1 MTIHPTAIVDSSAN
15 IDPTA
20 NIGAYTIIGPNVTIG
35 ADSEIQHHV
44 VVEGPTEIGTGCRI
58 FPFASIGLEPQDK
71 KFHGEKSFLKMG
83 NNNVIREYVT
93 INRGTEAN
101 EGETSIGNNGW
112 IMACCHIAHDC
123 VLGDHITMSN
133 GATLGGHV
141 TVKDHVVI
149 GGLSGVHQ
157 FCKLGEYAMIGG
169 QSMVPQDIAPFAL
182 VSGNRARLSG
192 VNFVGL
198 NRNGFSQS
206 DIDDVN
212 MVYSIFFRSGLT
224 RKDALD
230 KLKQKFK
237 NKAHIQL
244 FIDFVESSERGVCR

>member
-1 MTIHPTAIVDSSAN
+1 MIHPTAI
-15 IDPTA
+15 IDPKA
-20 NIGAYTIIGPNVTIG
+20 KLASNVKIGAYTIVGPDVEIG

-44 VVEGPTEIGTGCRI
+44 VIEGPTTIGSGCRI

-71 KFHGEKSFLKMG
+71 KFHGEASFLVIG
-83 NNNVIREYVT
+83 NNNTIREHVT

-101 EGETSIGNNGW
+101 KGETRIGDNGW

-141 TVKDHVVI
+141 TVEDHVII

-157 FCKLGEYAMIGG
+157 FCKRGQYAMIGG
-169 QSMVPQDIAPFAL
+169 QSMVPQDIAPFSL
-182 VSGNRARLSG
+182 VAGNRARLSG

-198 NRNGFSQS
+198 KRNGFSQS

-212 MVYSIFFRSGLT
+212 LAYSIFFRSGLT
-224 RKDALD
+224 RKDAIEKIKQSFTHKRHI
-230 KLKQKFK
+230 KLFT
-237 NKAHIQL
+237 
-244 FIDFVESSERGVCR
+244 DFVEASERGVCR

>member
-1 MTIHPTAIVDSSAN
+1 MIHPTAI
-15 IDPTA
+15 IDA
-20 NIGAYTIIGPNVTIG
+20 GAKIGSNVNIGAYTIIGPDVEIG

-44 VVEGPTEIGTGCRI
+44 VIEGPTIIGSGCRI

-71 KFHGEKSFLKMG
+71 KYHGEESFLVIG
-83 NNNVIREYVT
+83 NNNTIREYVT

-101 EGETSIGNNGW
+101 KGETRIGNNGW

-123 VLGDHITMSN
+123 VLGNNITMSN

-141 TVKDHVVI
+141 TVEDHVII
-149 GGLSGVHQ
+149 GGLSGIHQ
-157 FCKLGEYAMIGG
+157 FCKLGQYAMVGG
-169 QSMVPQDIAPFAL
+169 QSMVPQDIAPFSL

-198 NRNGFSQS
+198 KRNGFSQS

-212 MVYSIFFRSGLT
+212 LAYSIFFRSGLT
-224 RKDALD
+224 RKDAIE
-230 KLKQKFK
+230 KIKQSFS
-237 NKAHIQL
+237 NKQHIHL
-244 FIDFVESSERGVCR
+244 FTDFVESSERGVCR

>member
-1 MTIHPTAIVDSSAN
+1 MIHPTAI

-20 NIGAYTIIGPNVTIG
+20 KLASNVSIGAYTIIGPDVEIG
-35 ADSEIQHHV
+35 SNSEIQHHV
-44 VVEGPTEIGTGCRI
+44 VIEGPTKIGSGCRI

-71 KFHGEKSFLKMG
+71 KFHGESSFLVIG
-83 NNNVIREYVT
+83 NNNTIREYVT

-101 EGETSIGNNGW
+101 KGETRIGNNGW

-141 TVKDHVVI
+141 TVEDHVII

-157 FCKLGEYAMIGG
+157 FCKLGQYAMIGG
-169 QSMVPQDIAPFAL
+169 QSMVPQDIAPFSL

-198 NRNGFSQS
+198 KRNGFSQA

-212 MVYSIFFRSGLT
+212 LAYSIFFRSGLT
-224 RKDALD
+224 RKDAIE
-230 KLKQKFK
+230 KIKQSFTGKK
-237 NKAHIQL
+237 HIQL
-244 FIDFVESSERGVCR
+244 FTDFVEASERGVCRN

>member
-1 MTIHPTAIVDSSAN
+1 MIHPTAI
-15 IDPTA
+15 IDRKAKIDTKA
-20 NIGAYTIIGPNVTIG
+20 SVGAYSVIGPDVEIG

-44 VVEGPTEIGTGCRI
+44 VIEGPTKIGTKCRI

-71 KFHGEKSFLKMG
+71 KFHGEASYLIIG
-83 NNNVIREYVT
+83 NNNTIREYVT

-101 EGETSIGNNGW
+101 KGETKIGHNGW

-141 TVKDHVVI
+141 TVEDHVTI

-157 FCKLGEYAMIGG
+157 FCKLGSYAMIGG
-169 QSMVPQDIAPFAL
+169 QSMVPQDIAPFSL

-198 NRNGFSQS
+198 KRNGFSQS

-212 MVYSIFFRSGLT
+212 LAYSIFFRSGLT
-224 RKDALD
+224 SKDAIEKIKQSFTD
-230 KLKQKFK
+230 KK
-237 NKAHIQL
+237 HIQL
-244 FIDFVESSERGVCR
+244 FIDFIESSERGVCR